1 MNTYFVQALSCFF
14 VLSKLLQCTIEEI
27 ALYDQKGIYMMS
39 KKITLLAT
47 LFLSL
52 FFLTACMSDFQSYF
66 KPEETS
72 SRASSKKQEKSEKE
86 ASSSKKSSKT
96 SSSNKEKKESKT
108 ETSSSKKWRISLPM
122 LAKLQQTRSMQQA
135 ILSFTIEKMA
145 IHQKPQH
152 RITKA
157 ILKNLFKKFLGNLKN
172 VLNDPKYLVET
183 FSEKER
189 ENLVKLYQEG
199 HLTDEQLRAFWAGAI
214 DIAQATRFGQ
224 TYTVYIYKQGQVQ
237 LVFKEDNLIYITPNP
252 EVLYFN

>member
-1 MNTYFVQALSCFF
+1 
-14 VLSKLLQCTIEEI
+14 
-27 ALYDQKGIYMMS
+27 MMS

-52 FFLTACMSDFQSYF
+52 FFLTACMSDFQSHF
-66 KPEETS
+66 KPEKTS

-96 SSSNKEKKESKT
+96 SSSNKEKKESQT
-108 ETSSSKKWRISLPM
+108 ETSSSKKMEELPANASEAPTDKIYATGDSVVYYRKDGDT
-122 LAKLQQTRSMQQA
+122 LEASTPDYEGY
-135 ILSFTIEKMA
+135 T
-145 IHQKPQH
+145 
-152 RITKA
+152 
-157 ILKNLFKKFLGNLKN
+157 KKFVQKILGEPEN

-214 DIAQATRFGQ
+214 DIAQASRFGQ

>member
-1 MNTYFVQALSCFF
+1 
-14 VLSKLLQCTIEEI
+14 
-27 ALYDQKGIYMMS
+27 MS

-52 FFLTACMSDFQSYF
+52 FFLTACMSDFQSHF

-86 ASSSKKSSKT
+86 ASSSKKSSKA

-108 ETSSSKKWRISLPM
+108 KTSSSKKMEVFPANASEAPTDKIYATGDSVVYYRKDGDTLEAATPDFEGYTTKIVKKILGKPEKTHVDSNYM
-122 LAKLQQTRSMQQA
+122 L
-135 ILSFTIEKMA
+135 
-145 IHQKPQH
+145 
-152 RITKA
+152 
-157 ILKNLFKKFLGNLKN
+157 
-172 VLNDPKYLVET
+172 ET
-183 FSEKER
+183 FSEKEK
-189 ENLVKLYQEG
+189 ENLVNLYQEG
-199 HLTDEQLRAFWAGAI
+199 HITEEQLRAFWAGAI